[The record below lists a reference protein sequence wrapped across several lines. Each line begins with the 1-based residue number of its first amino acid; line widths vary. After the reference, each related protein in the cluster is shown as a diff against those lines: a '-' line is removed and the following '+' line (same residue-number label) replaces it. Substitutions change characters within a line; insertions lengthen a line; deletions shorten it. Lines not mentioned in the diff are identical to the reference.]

1 MATSDINSALYG
13 MTDVQLQSALAAA
26 QAAYVQLRNG
36 TNVVSI
42 AYGQGDGS
50 RNVTYQQTDLASLRM
65 WISELLAA
73 LNPGVCVGRRRRMVP
88 LF

>member
-1 MATSDINSALYG
+1 MATTDINSSLYG
-13 MTDVQLQSALAAA
+13 MTDVQLQAALAAA
-26 QAAYVQLRNG
+26 QAAYVQLRTG

-42 AYGQGDGS
+42 AYAQGDGS
-50 RNVTYQQTDLASLRM
+50 RTVTYQQTDMTSLRM

-73 LNPGVCVGRRRRMVP
+73 LNPGVIVGRRRRMVP